1 VGEVLNLERGVLLWR
16 TRMGRKTAVRYLD
29 VLSVALRPK
38 GWRFIKLYRPAPTP
52 LLRVYACGPEEIGIM
67 VSVLAVPG
75 GAWGYHEAPRG
86 RRGIPRP
93 LRRREGRGGGGGR
106 PPQTPHVPVHLVSRG
121 PVA

>member
-86 RRGIPRP
+86 RRGYLAPCGDAKAAAEVVDGLLKHRMYP
-93 LRRREGRGGGGGR
+93 S
-106 PPQTPHVPVHLVSRG
+106 TW
-121 PVA
+121 